1 VLLLEHAAWS
11 LQLRHALLATE
22 WCRQELLHDS
32 CSGAGRAAAGAFL
45 DGELEA
51 AGGGGTARRAVLEEH
66 GARLKAAWV
75 LAGVGEELPQPRA
88 KY

>member
-1 VLLLEHAAWS
+1 
-11 LQLRHALLATE
+11 
-22 WCRQELLHDS
+22 
-32 CSGAGRAAAGAFL
+32 
-45 DGELEA
+45 
-51 AGGGGTARRAVLEEH
+51 VLEEH